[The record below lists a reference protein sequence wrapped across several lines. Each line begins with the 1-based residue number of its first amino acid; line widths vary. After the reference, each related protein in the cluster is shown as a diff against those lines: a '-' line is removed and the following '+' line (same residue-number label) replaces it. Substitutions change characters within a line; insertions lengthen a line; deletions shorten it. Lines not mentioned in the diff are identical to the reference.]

1 MERTVKHRRDI
12 SSTLKFLALG
22 LVLFIG
28 YQMWLKPTYLTPEP
42 ASRQSSEPPL
52 LQPTPSFTLPGTQEY
67 PSWDVPQ
74 TRLIDPGQAP
84 TDALGLIRDEVEK
97 GNYREAERR
106 LMALSHKRLEK
117 ATAKRYIA
125 ALWNNIGVQQE
136 KFGGSALSV
145 KAFKKAV
152 ASDPTNPLAY
162 MNLTQAYW
170 ELRDPAMTSQFL
182 NTVIRLN
189 PTDPFP
195 HLALAELLL
204 EKGDKT
210 SAMTHL
216 NLAHPQTQNDPN
228 LRSYRDKLAAKAGA
242 GNSPQ
247 PQAVAL
253 APSSKAEDIDTRPAP
268 DPRQGRS
275 LPPSTPSANPP
286 PSSIATQEVQSPR
299 PFSPR
304 DTSHFVV
311 QFDGPDDHATWVRI
325 RAMLEYAY
333 EEIPPKFGHV
343 PARPMKVVLH
353 TGQKFSGPAG
363 IPDWADS
370 LFDHASGSIHL
381 PTQDAFDDLALFS
394 RVVRHQFVHAL
405 FHEQAKSGGPSPP
418 TWLVEGLAIHL
429 TEDPWPDIEESRQ
442 KSPPFMPLPSLHG
455 SWAQLPSTSLPTAY
469 LTASAATQHLIDRY
483 SMYTVRQLM
492 NVLMTGETL
501 ETAMQQKLS
510 VSYEQFQRQWT
521 QSHKPHVSASGS

>member
-1 MERTVKHRRDI
+1 VEYRRDI
-12 SSTLKFLALG
+12 SSTLKVLAIVLALF
-22 LVLFIG
+22 VG
-28 YQMWLKPTYLTPEP
+28 YHAWLKPAYLTPGA
-42 ASRQSSEPPL
+42 ASRQSSEPPP
-52 LQPTPSFTLPGTQEY
+52 LQPTPNFTLPGTQEY
-67 PSWDVPQ
+67 PPWDVPQ

-84 TDALGLIRDEVEK
+84 TGSLGLIRDEVEK
-97 GNYREAERR
+97 GNYKEAERR

-117 ATAKRYIA
+117 PQAKRYIA
-125 ALWNNIGVQQE
+125 ALWNNLGVQQE

-152 ASDPTNPLAY
+152 AADPANPLAY

-182 NTVIRLN
+182 NRVIRLN

-216 NLAHPQTQNDPN
+216 NLAHPQTQYDPN
-228 LRSYRDKLAAKAGA
+228 LRSYRDKLVAKADA
-242 GNSPQ
+242 ENSLQ

-253 APSSKAEDIDTRPAP
+253 AHSSKSADIDTRPVP
-268 DPRQGRS
+268 NPRQDGT
-275 LPPSTPSANPP
+275 PPPLTPSVNLSPA
-286 PSSIATQEVQSPR
+286 SIATQEVQQPR
-299 PFSPR
+299 PFVPR

-311 QFDGPDDHATWVRI
+311 EFDGPDDQATWMRI

-333 EEIPPKFGHV
+333 DEILPKFGHV

-353 TGQKFSGPAG
+353 TGQKFSGPVG
-363 IPDWADS
+363 IPNWADT
-370 LFDHASGSIHL
+370 LFDHTSGSIHL
-381 PTQDAFDDLALFS
+381 PTQGALDDLALFS

-405 FHEQAKSGGPSPP
+405 FHEQAKNGTTSPP

-429 TEDPWPDIEESRQ
+429 TEDPWPDMEESRQ
-442 KSPPFMPLPSLHG
+442 KSPPLMPLPSLHG
-455 SWAQLPSTSLPTAY
+455 SWAQLPSASLPTAY

-483 SMYTVRQLM
+483 SMTTIHQLM
-492 NVLMTGETL
+492 NVLMTGQPL
-501 ETAMQQKLS
+501 EKAMQQKLS
-510 VSYEQFQRQWT
+510 VSYEQFQRQWA
-521 QSHKPHVSASGS
+521 QSLKPHVSERGS